1 MPQLT
6 LEYTKNIDDG
16 TLDVGEVLGELH
28 RVLADHGGIDIA
40 SFKSRAHRL
49 NDYRI
54 GDGDPQN
61 AFVHLEVALLNG
73 RSLELRQALGQ
84 RCLDVLEGRFSNSFT
99 IWKMQIT
106 VEMRDMEREAYLKV
120 TSG

>member
-16 TLDVGEVLGELH
+16 TLDVGEILGELH
-28 RVLADHGGIDIA
+28 RVLAAHGGIDIA

-49 NDYRI
+49 DTFRI
-54 GDGDPQN
+54 GDGSPRN
-61 AFVHLEVALLNG
+61 AFVHLEVALLDG

-84 RCLDVLEGRFSNSFT
+84 CCLDVLKSRFSKAFT
-99 IWKMQIT
+99 TWKMQIT

>member
-16 TLDVGEVLGELH
+16 TLNVGDILGELH
-28 RVLADHGGIDIA
+28 QTLADHGGIDIA

-49 NDYRI
+49 DTFRI
-54 GDGDPQN
+54 SDGAPQN
-61 AFVHLEVALLNG
+61 AFVHLEVALLDG
-73 RSLELRQALGQ
+73 RSLELRRALGQ
-84 RCLDVLEGRFSNSFT
+84 RCLDVLTSRFSKAFT
-99 IWKMQIT
+99 EWELQIT